1 MNKLFAF
8 LLLAVF
14 AFLFPA
20 CGSSSDEDSGARLTL
35 RPSEDGGR
43 SALVTGTGN
52 AASPFT
58 ITLPVGQFPGAPGSL
73 SSLPSLT
80 GGVNGGFQQGSS
92 RGPVSL
98 ASVAVE
104 VESVEGSA
112 VQVQAIAESLGGLV
126 ERLSSSDGG
135 EGEGPRSD
143 IVIKVPQARFAQ
155 AMGRIEALGDV
166 QARSL
171 ASEDV
176 TEQHI
181 DLTARLGV
189 YSREEQSL
197 LSLMERSSSVSDLL
211 SVEREL
217 ARVRANIERSQAQLS
232 LLQQRLD
239 LATIH
244 VALFSRGTL
253 ASSGTAATFT
263 VGVASV
269 VDQVAA
275 LRKYVTD
282 RGGEIEGVYLAS
294 FEDDE
299 RAEVSFQLPD
309 RDFNRAIQF
318 VEDQG
323 RVESRELLER
333 MSSSADGRAQGG
345 QPKARI
351 HVTYV
356 VRSSSISVLIPIV
369 IVVGLVV
376 VGLSLTLLVRLS
388 YRRGRQRGR
397 FF

>member
-14 AFLFPA
+14 LLLFPA
-20 CGSSSDEDSGARLTL
+20 CGSSAGTDSGATLTL
-35 RPSEDGGR
+35 RPSEDGSR

-58 ITLPVGQFPGAPGSL
+58 ITSPVGQFPGAPGSL

-104 VESVEGSA
+104 VESVEGA
-112 VQVQAIAESLGGLV
+112 ALQVQAIAESFGGLV
-126 ERLSSSDGG
+126 ERLSSSGGG
-135 EGEGPRSD
+135 EGSRSD

-189 YSREEQSL
+189 YSKEEQSL
-197 LSLMERSSSVSDLL
+197 LSLMERSNSVSDLL

-244 VALFSRGTL
+244 VALFSRGAL

-263 VGVASV
+263 VGVDSV

-333 MSSSADGRAQGG
+333 MSPSADGRAQGG

-356 VRSSSISVLIPIV
+356 DRSSSISTWIPIV
-369 IVVGLVV
+369 IIVGLVV
-376 VGLSLTLLVRLS
+376 GGVSVTFLMRLS

>member
-244 VALFSRGTL
+244 VALFSRGVP
-253 ASSGTAATFT
+253 ATFT

-282 RGGEIEGVYLAS
+282 RGGEIERVYLAS

-356 VRSSSISVLIPIV
+356 ARSSSISVLIPIV

>member
-1 MNKLFAF
+1 MNKP
-8 LLLAVF
+8 F
-14 AFLFPA
+14 AFLFLAVFMVLFTA
-20 CGSSSDEDSGARLTL
+20 CGSSADTDSGATLTL
-35 RPSEDGGR
+35 RPTEYGSGGVL
-43 SALVTGTGN
+43 ATGPGG
-52 AASPFT
+52 AASPSALTSPVELFT
-58 ITLPVGQFPGAPGSL
+58 GASGSA
-73 SSLPSLT
+73 SSMPAFT
-80 GGVNGGFQQGSS
+80 GGVTGSMQQGAS

-98 ASVAVE
+98 ASVAVA
-104 VESVEGSA
+104 VESVEGA
-112 VQVQAIAESLGGLV
+112 ALQVQAIAESLGGLV
-126 ERLSSSDGG
+126 ERLSSSGSGDSL
-135 EGEGPRSD
+135 RSD
-143 IVIKVPQARFAQ
+143 IIVKVPQARFSQ

-189 YSREEQSL
+189 YRKEEQSL

-217 ARVRANIERSQAQLS
+217 ARVRANIERSQGQLD
-232 LLQQRLD
+232 LLLQRLD

-244 VALFSRGTL
+244 VALFSEGTL

-263 VGVASV
+263 VGVVSV
-269 VDQVAA
+269 VDRVAE

-299 RAEVSFQLPD
+299 RAEVSFQVAD
-309 RDFNRAIQF
+309 RDFNRATRFI
-318 VEDQG
+318 EDQG

-333 MSSSADGRAQGG
+333 ISPSADSRGQGG

-356 VRSSSISVLIPIV
+356 GRSTSVGAWIPIV
-369 IVVGLVV
+369 IIVGLVIAGV
-376 VGLSLTLLVRLS
+376 SATYLMRLA
-388 YRRGRQRGR
+388 YRRGRRRGS
-397 FF
+397 FM